1 MDRIV
6 LSGEY
11 NKMHIIIFVE
21 CLCGVQAFNI
31 IIINNA
37 AAKFAHYFG
46 LFLRDIK
53 FEY

>member
-1 MDRIV
+1 M

-31 IIINNA
+31 INN